1 MDRGFKLSSVPCVPA
16 RLSHP
21 FAEVPMSIAR
31 LLPLSVALAAVPLV
45 PHDARGQNPTDTPP
59 PVTVDAVSDSGSWA
73 NRLGRRLSGSVGLL
87 QMRPLGEFRQY
98 VGLSYGVGGD
108 ALLRLDRRGILA
120 LRAELGWIDYGEES
134 KRVPLSPTVGGRV
147 QVDVKTMNQIL
158 LFFVGPQ
165 VSATSGFIRPYTGA
179 TLGLTHF
186 FTTSGVDG
194 ADDTYGFANTTNFG
208 ATKLAWTGHSGVY
221 IPLHY
226 GKTPVLLDIGVR
238 YVGSGRLIY
247 LRPGS
252 IVDQPDNRIDISPVT
267 SETRF
272 LAYRIGVKLGR

>member
-1 MDRGFKLSSVPCVPA
+1 
-16 RLSHP
+16 
-21 FAEVPMSIAR
+21 MSIAR
-31 LLPLSVALAAVPLV
+31 LLPLSVVLAVASLMPR
-45 PHDARGQNPTDTPP
+45 DARGQNSADVPP
-59 PVTVDAVSDSGSWA
+59 PVTVDAGTDSGSWA
-73 NRLGRRLSGSVGLL
+73 HRLGRRLSGSVGLV
-87 QMRPLGEFRQY
+87 QMRPVGEFRQY
-98 VGLSYGVGGD
+98 VGLSYGFAGD
-108 ALLRLDRRGILA
+108 AFLRLDRRGILA

-158 LFFVGPQ
+158 LFAVGPQ

-179 TLGLTHF
+179 TVGLTHF

-194 ADDTYGFANTTNFG
+194 ADDTFGFANTTNFG
-208 ATKLAWTGHSGVY
+208 TTKLAWTGHSGVY

-226 GKTPVLLDIGVR
+226 GKTPVLFDIGVR
-238 YVGSGRLIY
+238 YVGSGRLSY

-252 IVDQPDNRIDISPVT
+252 IVDQPDNRIDVSPIT

-272 LAYRIGVKLGR
+272 LAYRIGVKFGR